1 MKISINRL
9 RKNINYNVSL
19 LNYIL
24 SKLFNISSKI
34 NHFCRSKIIIRILII
49 KISEL
54 LKFIKFVER
63 AININNF
70 SNL

>member
-9 RKNINYNVSL
+9 KKNIDYNISL

-34 NHFCRSKIIIRILII
+34 NHFYKSKIITRILII

-54 LKFIKFVER
+54 LKSIKFIER
-63 AININNF
+63 VVNINNF